1 MNFGRSS
8 LFHPECANRNIDVC
22 VRETGID
29 GARIYTMKYT

>member
-8 LFHPECANRNIDVC
+8 LFHPECANEILMC
-22 VRETGID
+22 VRETGNV